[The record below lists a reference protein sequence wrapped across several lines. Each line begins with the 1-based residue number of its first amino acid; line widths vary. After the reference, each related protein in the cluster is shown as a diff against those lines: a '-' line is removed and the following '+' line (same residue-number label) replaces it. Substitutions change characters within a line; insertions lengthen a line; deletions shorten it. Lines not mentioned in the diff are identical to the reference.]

1 MISIGIVKFPPI
13 QFFYNYYNI
22 IFLNCQIKKPQA
34 GLEIMHNGLP
44 AMRFGLVLYV

>member
-34 GLEIMHNGLP
+34 GLEIMHNGLL
-44 AMRFGLVLYV
+44 AMRFGLVLCV